1 MFFSKDR
8 EFVLVS
14 NYKPPVNDEYLDT
27 SAAEILVIKS
37 KFKQNMSKNSECP
50 SKASPHTAN
59 LYLQLSS

>member
-1 MFFSKDR
+1 M
-8 EFVLVS
+8 S
-14 NYKPPVNDEYLDT
+14 NCKPPVNDEYLDT
-27 SAAEILVIKS
+27 NAAEILVIKS